1 MRYLLQDMLINIVK
15 QNLGIFMS
23 KLIEFSTKTINDYAN
38 EIGVA
43 KFPSYSLSKEN
54 EVNTYTYEDT
64 LAENEQMLKES
75 MPNKIL
81 FSIEE
86 SAGILGVSYD
96 YIRNLVSSGQIAS
109 KQFGKRKL
117 IHIKELAR
125 LITEGVN

>member
-1 MRYLLQDMLINIVK
+1 
-15 QNLGIFMS
+15 MS

-38 EIGVA
+38 ELGFDNSAIDFSPEDYG
-43 KFPSYSLSKEN
+43 EN
-54 EVNTYTYEDT
+54 ADVYKDT

-81 FSIEE
+81 FSLEE
-86 SAGILGVSYD
+86 TAGIIGVSYD
-96 YIRNLVSSGQIAS
+96 YIRNLVSSGRIAF

-117 IHIKELAR
+117 VHIKELAR